1 MKKTFSKDD
10 YSQALQTFRQGEYD
24 ADMLI
29 HKFDE
34 LRSSMADISEQSL
47 AEIQDLMSEAELPDG
62 LAEQLSGIISDPKT
76 RIFIPPVETESAA
89 AEEPEEHTDSHSSS
103 LLNELLKWDKGD
115 ENKAIQAEQTIR
127 GTYRLVSSIGKGGM
141 GEVWKAIDL
150 IQDAGDSRDKYVAI
164 KFINH
169 EIRSHPYA
177 LKALVREF
185 ARYKQLI
192 HPNIIKAYELNRDES
207 EVFIVM
213 EFLEGIPLKEFIRQ
227 HPNGIP
233 LQEAKTI
240 IGGICKALNYAH
252 HEGII
257 HLDLKPGNVF
267 YDPQTKKAKVIDFG
281 IARLS
286 KQSDRDKTRFD
297 PGSLGAISTAYAS
310 VEMLLEESPDPR
322 DDIYSLACIAYELVS
337 GKHVFNGVMATKA
350 ERDKMRPRPVKGL
363 KQAEFQ
369 AILKGLTFNRKDRTS
384 SAEKFFEE
392 LYLPQLSA
400 KRKRSR
406 WLIIAPILLL
416 AIILTPILINKG
428 YDSWKKNQIIEAISH
443 NQQSGIEKFQA
454 MPVKK
459 QLDFLVNEETL
470 LSLAQF
476 SIAQATTEMDP
487 IKFLHGFQ
495 AEVQTLIFKNH
506 DVREMLINYYMDN
519 INKAL
524 SADNFDQ
531 AIAYSINIIEKYP
544 DSKNLADQMEQVLSW
559 KIEHLSQLENNYH
572 QCMSDDSKSLIELQP
587 CLQATHKFIS
597 RLAPQ
602 HEILVD
608 PKLSERYQQE
618 ISNALQSGSLTQA
631 EELLSH
637 WRHLITTAAPQQ
649 EELAHELNYQQQL
662 LHLSERITASS
673 DEQMQA
679 VINEL
684 LELDSRTKIDILNQ
698 PAVRQKLMAYFN
710 QNVSADI
717 ETQNYTAAFKQVETA
732 FTLFAEIENQQQ
744 TLQQLNN
751 KILQY
756 KNRYVE
762 DLAQSYQAI
771 LSSDVLDV
779 KALQDLQQQIVSIE
793 PDNPLVKYPGVS
805 EVFAGQVEQAINN
818 EQFDLAFEYL
828 QSWKTVIPSDAQ
840 SEELLNLDK
849 KYQQQLSSYEKI
861 TDIEKQ
867 LQEALQ
873 SDQPAAVNTL
883 IKDLQSNFSEPQ
895 KQRVIKTLQTQL
907 IAFYQQQIQTAIAQ
921 DTFNLAHDIA
931 DEALNLLPEEKSLML
946 IKNQIEQ
953 AKTERINTLLS
964 DYQLALHAETAN
976 GEQIFSYLSALES
989 IDSHY
994 LEKNP
999 QLYQALKTQ
1008 LKNLAKDENA
1018 LAALQDITSHW
1029 NNFFNGRENSSKAKA
1044 VFHETRNYIALR
1056 CLYTGR
1062 QLKRQEKQQS
1072 ANEFLLFGLSLD
1084 PIISVQRALK
1094 KELEKTEIPA
1104 VDVQ

>member
-1 MKKTFSKDD
+1 MKKPISKDD
-10 YSQALQTFRQGEYD
+10 YSQALQSFKQGDYD
-24 ADMLI
+24 AGMLI

-34 LRSSMADISEQSL
+34 LRSSMAELSGQSL
-47 AEIQDLMSEAELPDG
+47 SEIQDLMSEVELPEG
-62 LAEQLSGIISDPKT
+62 LAAQLSSIITDPKT
-76 RIFIPPVETESAA
+76 RIFISPAETESAA
-89 AEEPEEHTDSHSSS
+89 AEETAEHTDSHSSS
-103 LLNELLKWDKGD
+103 LFNELLKWDRGD
-115 ENKAIQAEQTIR
+115 ENKTIQAEQTIR

-150 IQDAGDSRDKYVAI
+150 IQDAGDSKNKYVAI

-213 EFLEGIPLKEFIRQ
+213 EYLEGISLKEFIRQ

-233 LQEAKTI
+233 LKEAKTI

-252 HEGII
+252 NEGII

-267 YDPQTKKAKVIDFG
+267 YDPKTKKAKVIDFG

-286 KQSDRDKTRFD
+286 KKSDRDKTRFD

-310 VEMLLEESPDPR
+310 VEMLLEEAPDPR

-337 GKHVFNGVMATKA
+337 GKHVFNGVIATKA
-350 ERDKMRPRPVKGL
+350 ERDKMSPRPVKRL
-363 KQAEFQ
+363 RQAEFQ
-369 AILKGLTFNRKDRTS
+369 AILKGLNFARKNRTA
-384 SAEKFFEE
+384 SAEKFFQD

-400 KRKRSR
+400 KRTRSR

-416 AIILTPILINKG
+416 ALILTPLLINKS
-428 YDSWKKNQIIEAISH
+428 YDSWKKNQIIEAISQ
-443 NQQSGIEKFQA
+443 NQQAGIEKFQA
-454 MPVKK
+454 MPVTK
-459 QLDFLVNEETL
+459 QLDFLINEKTL
-470 LSLAQF
+470 LSLVQF
-476 SIAQATTEMDP
+476 SITRATAEMDP
-487 IKFLHGFQ
+487 INFLHGFQ
-495 AEVQTLIFKNH
+495 AEVQALIFKNH
-506 DVREMLINYYMDN
+506 DVREMLINYYMGN

-531 AIAYSINIIEKYP
+531 AIAYSIKIIEKYP

-559 KIEHLSQLENNYH
+559 KIEHLSKLENNYQ
-572 QCMSDDSKSLIELQP
+572 QCITDNSKSMLELLP
-587 CLQATHKFIS
+587 CLQATHKFIG

-618 ISNALQSGSLTQA
+618 ISNALHGGSLQQA

-637 WRHLITTAAPQQ
+637 WRSLINTDTPERDKLEQ
-649 EELAHELNYQQQL
+649 ELKYQQQL
-662 LHLSERITASS
+662 MHTSRRITDSS
-673 DEQMQA
+673 DEQIQA
-679 VINEL
+679 MINEL
-684 LELDSRTKIDILNQ
+684 SALDSRTKSDTLNQ

-717 ETQNYTAAFKQVETA
+717 KTQNYSAAFKQVETA
-732 FTLFAEIENQQQ
+732 FMLFADIENQQQ

-751 KILQY
+751 KILEY

-762 DLAQSYQAI
+762 DLAQNYQLI

-779 KALQDLQQQIVSIE
+779 KALQNLQQQIVGID
-793 PDNPLVKYPGVS
+793 PDNPLLKYPGAA
-805 EVFAGQVEQAINN
+805 EVFAGQVDQAINN

-828 QSWKTVIPSDAQ
+828 QSWQTVIPADSQSQALLDLSD
-840 SEELLNLDK
+840 
-849 KYQQQLSSYEKI
+849 KYQQHLSSYEKI
-861 TDIEKQ
+861 TDINKH

-873 SDQPAAVNTL
+873 SEQLAAVNTV
-883 IKDLQSNFSEPQ
+883 IKALQSNFSDPQ
-895 KQRVIKTLQTQL
+895 KQRVIKPLQTQL
-907 IAFYQQQIQTAIAQ
+907 IDFYKKQIQTAIAQ
-921 DTFNLAHDIA
+921 DAFKLAHDIA
-931 DEALNLLPEEKSLML
+931 DEALSLFPEEKSLL
-946 IKNQIEQ
+946 LSKKQIEQ
-953 AKTERINTLLS
+953 EKTERIDTLLS
-964 DYQLALHAETAN
+964 DYQLALHSETAN

-994 LEKNP
+994 LEKHP

-1008 LKNLAKDENA
+1008 LKKLAKDEHA

-1029 NNFFNGRENSSKAKA
+1029 NNFFNDRGNSSKAKA
-1044 VFHETRNYIALR
+1044 VFHQTRNYIALR

-1062 QLKRQEKQQS
+1062 QLKQQGKQQS
-1072 ANEFLLFGLSLD
+1072 ASEFLMFGLSLD
-1084 PIISVQRALK
+1084 PIISVQRALN
-1094 KELEKTEIPA
+1094 KELEKTVIPA
-1104 VDVQ
+1104 AGE

>member
-1 MKKTFSKDD
+1 MKNPISKDD
-10 YSQALQTFRQGEYD
+10 YSQALQTFIQGDYD

-34 LRSSMADISEQSL
+34 LRSSMTDISEQSRS
-47 AEIQDLMSEAELPDG
+47 EIQGLISEVELPDG

-76 RIFIPPVETESAA
+76 RIFISPAETESTDT
-89 AEEPEEHTDSHSSS
+89 EETEEQTDSHSSS
-103 LLNELLKWDKGD
+103 LLNELLKWNRGD
-115 ENKAIQAEQTIR
+115 ENKAIQAEQTVR

-150 IQDAGDSRDKYVAI
+150 IQDAGDSKDKYVAI

-213 EFLEGIPLKEFIRQ
+213 EYLEGMSLKDFIRQ
-227 HPNGIP
+227 HPNGIS
-233 LQEAKTI
+233 LKEARAI
-240 IGGICKALNYAH
+240 IGGISKALNYAH

-267 YDPQTKKAKVIDFG
+267 YDPETNKAKVIDFG

-297 PGSLGAISTAYAS
+297 PGSLGAVSTAYAS
-310 VEMLLEESPDPR
+310 VEMLLDDDPDPR

-337 GKHVFNGVMATKA
+337 GKHVFNGAMATKA
-350 ERDKMRPRPVKGL
+350 EREKMTPKPVKGL
-363 KQAEFQ
+363 KRAEFQ
-369 AILKGLTFNRKDRTS
+369 AIMKGLNFNRNDRTA
-384 SAEKFFEE
+384 SAEQFFQD

-416 AIILTPILINKG
+416 AIIMTPILLSKG
-428 YDSWKKNQIIEAISH
+428 YDSWKRNQIIEAISQ

-459 QLDFLVNEETL
+459 QLDFLIDQETL
-470 LSLAQF
+470 LSLVQF
-476 SIAQATTEMDP
+476 SISQATTEMDP

-495 AEVQTLIFKNH
+495 DEVQTLIFQNH
-506 DVREMLINYYMDN
+506 EVREMLINYYMGN

-524 SADNFDQ
+524 SADNFGQ
-531 AIAYSINIIEKYP
+531 AMAYSINIIEKYP

-559 KIEHLSQLENNYH
+559 KIEHLSKLESNYH
-572 QCMSDDSKSLIELQP
+572 QCLSDNSKSLIELQP
-587 CLQATHKFIS
+587 CLKATHKFIG

-602 HEILVD
+602 HEILLD

-618 ISNALQSGSLTQA
+618 ISNALQSGSLPQA

-637 WRHLITTAAPQQ
+637 WHNLVNTDTPQRQELQQ
-649 EELAHELNYQQQL
+649 ELKYQQQL
-662 LHLSERITASS
+662 LHIFERVTGSN
-673 DEQMQA
+673 DEQMP
-679 VINEL
+679 VTINEL
-684 LELDSRTKIDILNQ
+684 LKLDSRTKTDTINQ
-698 PAVRQKLMAYFN
+698 SAVEQKLMAYFN

-717 ETQNYTAAFKQVETA
+717 EKQNYTGAFKQLETA
-732 FTLFAEIENQQQ
+732 FTLFAGIENQQQ
-744 TLQQLNN
+744 TLQQLNS

-756 KNRYVE
+756 KSQYLDN
-762 DLAQSYQAI
+762 LARKYQAI
-771 LSSDVLDV
+771 LSNEALDV
-779 KALQDLQQQIVSIE
+779 KALQNLQQQISSID
-793 PDNPLVKYPGVS
+793 PDNPLIQYPGVS
-805 EVFAGQVEQAINN
+805 EIFARQVDQAISS

-828 QSWKTVIPSDAQ
+828 ENWKTVIPADSQ
-840 SEELLNLDK
+840 SKELLELSK
-849 KYQQQLSSYEKI
+849 KYQQQLISYEKI
-861 TDIEKQ
+861 TDIKKR

-873 SDQPAAVNTL
+873 SDQLAAVNTV
-883 IKDLQSNFSEPQ
+883 IKALQSNFSDPQ
-895 KQRVIKTLQTQL
+895 KQRVINTLQTQL
-907 IAFYQQQIQTAIAQ
+907 IAFYQQQIQTAIDQ
-921 DTFNLAHDIA
+921 DMYNVAHDIA
-931 DEALNLLPEEKSLML
+931 DEALSLIADEKSL
-946 IKNQIEQ
+946 ITSKNQIEQ
-953 AKTERINTLLS
+953 AKTERIDTLLS
-964 DYQLALHAETAN
+964 DYQLALNSATAN
-976 GEQIFSYLSALES
+976 GEQIFSYLTTLES

-994 LEKNP
+994 LENNP

-1008 LKNLAKDENA
+1008 LKNLAKDEHA
-1018 LAALQDITSHW
+1018 LAVLQDITTHW
-1029 NNFFNGRENSSKAKA
+1029 NKFFNGRKNSSKARE
-1044 VFHETRNYIALR
+1044 VFHETRNHIALR

-1062 QLKRQEKQQS
+1062 QLKKQDKQQS
-1072 ANEFLLFGLSLD
+1072 ASEFLMFGLSLD
-1084 PIISVQRALK
+1084 PVISVQKALQ
-1094 KELEKTEIPA
+1094 KELEKTAIPA
-1104 VDVQ
+1104 AGE